1 MGWDATSSLLKLR
14 RSGVWARLIS
24 DVRLDSSSSDSH
36 YGTTVMGEVEG
47 GAAPLQ
53 HKEKEEAEDY
63 WIAASAEVAMSV
75 KL

>member
-36 YGTTVMGEVEG
+36 YGTTVMGEVERR
-47 GAAPLQ
+47 AAPGNL
-53 HKEKEEAEDY
+53 KEAEDY